1 MSSRNG
7 SATKDG
13 YKFNNMDLQV
23 SLKKI
28 LKKGSLDTELE
39 FQRAT
44 IIDRQ
49 LRLLVKKNPSLTEE
63 RKRLRSIL
71 KAYEDKYWIE
81 EEIND
86 EKVLESEFAEHI
98 AELENSF
105 NLNRKQ
111 VIRSVLKEKGLT
123 QKELGRL
130 LGHTS
135 ETHMSELMNG
145 VNPFTLSD
153 LIVIHKLLNIGLD
166 QLIPTTLSIQIINRL
181 LTVISEL
188 KNPKL
193 QYQMENLVA

>member
-1 MSSRNG
+1 
-7 SATKDG
+7 
-13 YKFNNMDLQV
+13 MDLQV

-193 QYQMENLVA
+193 QYPMENLVA

>member
-7 SATKDG
+7 SATEDG
-13 YKFNNMDLQV
+13 YKFKNMDLQV

-193 QYQMENLVA
+193 QYPMENLVA